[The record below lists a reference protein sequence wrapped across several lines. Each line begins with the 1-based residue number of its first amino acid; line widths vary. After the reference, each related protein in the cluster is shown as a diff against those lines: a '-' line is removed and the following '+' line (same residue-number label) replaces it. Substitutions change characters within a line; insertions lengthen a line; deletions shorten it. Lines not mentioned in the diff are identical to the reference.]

1 MGKQSNRSSLRVLR
15 SEHRSIR
22 AVLDAMEHFAEE
34 GLAGHAVPEPRVFRA
49 MLVYVDVFA
58 ERVHH
63 PKEERALF
71 PLLRYRSPEAAE
83 ILDRLESDHA
93 RGAAAVH
100 ALEQSF
106 LHWEEEG
113 REHFAQFARQVE
125 SFVGFY
131 LEHLRTEE
139 KKLIP
144 LAERALTDEDWQR
157 IDDSFQEGIDPLG
170 DGDGERDLRKL
181 FTHITAITPA
191 PLGVGDP
198 LPNS

>member
-1 MGKQSNRSSLRVLR
+1 MSPTSERSSLQVLR

-22 AVLDAMEHFAEE
+22 AVLNAMAHFADE
-34 GLAGHAVPEPRVFRA
+34 GLHGHAIPEARVFRA
-49 MLVYVDVFA
+49 MLVYIDTFA

-71 PLLRYRSPEAAE
+71 PLLRYRSPEAAA

-100 ALEQSF
+100 GLEQAF
-106 LHWEEEG
+106 LRWEESA
-113 REHFAQFARQVE
+113 EHFDEFARQVQ
-125 SFVGFY
+125 SFVSFY

-139 KKLIP
+139 RKLVP
-144 LAERALTDEDWQR
+144 LAEKSLTKEDWKR
-157 IDDSFQEGIDPLG
+157 VDDSFREGIDPLG

-181 FTHITAITPA
+181 FTHIATITPA

-198 LPNS
+198 LPDR

>member
-1 MGKQSNRSSLRVLR
+1 MAKPSNRSSLRVMR

-22 AVLDAMEHFAEE
+22 AVLDAMAHFAAQ
-34 GLAGHAVPEPRVFRA
+34 GLAGQPVPEPYVFRA
-49 MLVYVDVFA
+49 MLVYIDVFA

-71 PLLRYRSPEAAE
+71 PLLRWRSPEAAA
-83 ILDRLESDHA
+83 ILNRLESDHA

-106 LHWEEEG
+106 LRWEEEG
-113 REHFAQFARQVE
+113 RHRFADFARHVE

-131 LEHLRTEE
+131 LEHLRIEE
-139 KKLIP
+139 RKLIP
-144 LAERALTDEDWQR
+144 LAERALTEDDWKR
-157 IDDSFQEGIDPLG
+157 IDDSFREGVDPLG

-181 FTHITAITPA
+181 FTHITSITPA

-198 LPNS
+198 LPRR